1 MDIEPTETTR
11 TTDLLQWL
19 GQKKTSTSNTSTIRD
34 LETSNDVQQDAVAED
49 DKTVVQGTMGEDRKK
64 DAQLNFPLQLDSQ

>member
-34 LETSNDVQQDAVAED
+34 LETSNDVQQDVVTED
-49 DKTVVQGTMGEDRKK
+49 DETVV
-64 DAQLNFPLQLDSQ
+64 